1 MATPKKVNIVPC
13 SGIGKSFGSVSRLAA
28 YFITED
34 DRPQTTRLIPLALL
48 VLGDESTHQAVGEDP
63 SITMDGCK
71 LQCAKKMVE
80 QCGGQIAKDYVVLD
94 VYRDHRELKPEGIA
108 ELNENGEKLARAL
121 ADEVDPL
128 VDLTTGSKK
137 EEAHA

>member
-1 MATPKKVNIVPC
+1 
-13 SGIGKSFGSVSRLAA
+13 
-28 YFITED
+28 
-34 DRPQTTRLIPLALL
+34 
-48 VLGDESTHQAVGEDP
+48 
-63 SITMDGCK
+63 
-71 LQCAKKMVE
+71 MVE